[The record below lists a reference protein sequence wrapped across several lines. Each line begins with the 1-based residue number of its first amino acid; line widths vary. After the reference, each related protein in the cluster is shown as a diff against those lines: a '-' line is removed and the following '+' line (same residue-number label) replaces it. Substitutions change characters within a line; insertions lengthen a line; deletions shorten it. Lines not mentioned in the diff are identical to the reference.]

1 MTEERQRIE
10 RMTDFRALFEA
21 LPELMLALR
30 PDAPRYTVIA
40 ATDAYCRTS
49 LKCSDEIVG
58 RGIFEAF
65 PQANPENPGPNG
77 SAQLRASLD
86 EVVRTGKPHQMEAT
100 RYDTQRPD
108 RSWYTR
114 YWAPLNAPVLSADGE
129 VTYILH
135 RVDEVTEH
143 LRELEAMETAEATAR
158 RMERLLER
166 TSDAVFTLNTELRF
180 TSVNPAGKRMVR
192 ATGAWHNQLH
202 GAAIWDAFP
211 MLVGTSFERGV
222 RSALQSGHV
231 TRIEVS
237 FPIDDGREL
246 GAEGDVV
253 PIDDGIAILLR
264 DVTAYRQLLTAER
277 EARTIAE
284 QERGAAERARREA
297 DEANQAKSAFLATM
311 SHEIRTPINAQ
322 IGYSQLIELGI
333 AGPVTAQ
340 QREYL
345 ARISATSEHLRGL
358 VDDILDLSKIDAGG
372 MSIAREPSMT
382 GGLVATALD
391 LVRPQASVRGVRLH
405 DHRAGDE
412 GEPFI
417 GDEHR
422 VRQVLAN
429 LLSNA
434 VKFTPSGGSVTVA
447 CGMMTSTPPH
457 AELHGEGP
465 WTYVTVSDTGIGIA
479 PEEQRR
485 IFEPFHQVDRRT
497 TREHGGTGLG
507 LAISRRLARLMGG
520 DLSVESTVGAGAT
533 FTLWL
538 PAAGADP
545 EDQDGRL
552 ESAAVRGARARKERD
567 AKRMHALSAVGM
579 CLREQVEDVLT
590 AYGSRLRA
598 EPGLPHVAHFRRTEL
613 EDHQLSFIVDVAQ
626 TLVVIDEDG
635 GSESELLRD
644 GSTIQ
649 RVIAELHGAMRQR
662 RTWTVENLS
671 REYDILA
678 EEILALID
686 RKLANKGHDLTV
698 PLDMLRRLLDRAR
711 TTGLAA
717 LRRGAESTVSR

>member
-10 RMTDFRALFEA
+10 SMTDFRALFEA
-21 LPELMLALR
+21 LPELMLALL
-30 PDAPRYTVIA
+30 PDGPRFTVIA

-65 PQANPENPGPNG
+65 PQTNPENPGPG
-77 SAQLRASLD
+77 ASRLRASLD

-100 RYDTQRPD
+100 RYDTQRAD
-108 RSWYTR
+108 GSWYTR

-129 VTYILH
+129 VQYILH

-143 LRELEAMETAEATAR
+143 LRELQAIESAETSAR
-158 RMERLLER
+158 RTERLLER
-166 TSDAVFTLNTELRF
+166 TSDAVFTLNSALRF
-180 TSVNPAGKRMVR
+180 TSVNPAGRRMVR
-192 ATGAWHNQLH
+192 ATGAEHSQLQ

-211 MLVGTSFERGV
+211 MLRGTSFERGV
-222 RSALQSGHV
+222 HAALESGRV
-231 TRIEVS
+231 TRVEVS
-237 FPIDDGREL
+237 FPLDDGREL

-264 DVTAYRQLLTAER
+264 DVTAYRQLLAAER
-277 EARTIAE
+277 DARAIAE

-391 LVRPQASVRGVRLH
+391 LVRPQASVRGVRLI

-447 CGMMTSTPPH
+447 CGMMASTPPN

-465 WTYVTVSDTGIGIA
+465 WTYVTVTDTGIGIA

-520 DLSVESTVGAGAT
+520 DLSVESTAGVGST

-538 PAAGADP
+538 PAAGTDP
-545 EDQDGRL
+545 DDENGRL
-552 ESAAVRGARARKERD
+552 ESAASRGARARKERD
-567 AKRMHALSAVGM
+567 ARRMHALSAVGM
-579 CLREQVEDVLT
+579 CLREEVEEVLT
-590 AYGSRLRA
+590 AYGARLRA

-613 EDHQLSFIVDVAQ
+613 EDHQLSFIADVAQ

-662 RTWTVENLS
+662 RTWTEEHLS

-678 EEILALID
+678 EEILGLIE
-686 RKLANKGHDLTV
+686 RRLGNKGHDLTV
-698 PLDMLRRLLDRAR
+698 PIDMLQRLLDRAR
-711 TTGLAA
+711 ATGLAA
-717 LRRGAESTVSR
+717 LRRGAESSVSR